1 MKMKLNNA
9 VRDRFTGKGHNGN
22 PQDDG
27 TVPWSKAP
35 ETYPIEKVQEYREQ
49 LLDEDE
55 EVMTEEEAEAKAV
68 KLMQTKALLL

>member
-49 LLDEDE
+49 LLD
-55 EVMTEEEAEAKAV
+55 
-68 KLMQTKALLL
+68 